1 MHLRGG
7 DELNYQVVIMDDV
20 HPLKNGTI
28 RSLLEKSTCALCNVR
43 LALTQDKMFDLHFTF
58 IYNRSLV

>member
-20 HPLKNGTI
+20 HPLKNGKI
-28 RSLLEKSTCALCNVR
+28 RSLLEKSTCTLYNVR
-43 LALTQDKMFDLHFTF
+43 LTLTQDKIFDLHFTF
-58 IYNRSLV
+58 IFNGSLV